1 MNSNNNK
8 LKVAL
13 PILSLLTCAFIFA
26 FQDIYIS
33 DLVKSSDPLVLVFWI
48 FLVVTIF
55 SIVVAITKSE
65 SFKLRPSGV
74 SSMIGL
80 NFTTAISWIFTFLA
94 LSKSSPAV
102 VSAATLSTPL
112 VIIMILLEGSRRLNI
127 PNVVALTL
135 IIVGLI
141 IGIFDNPNATI
152 EWQGLIYCILASI
165 GVVGNS
171 IYMKKLT
178 ALKIQGNV
186 ALSLRFIG
194 LLLAL
199 STFFIIKSGNIPTT
213 DESALAIIALAL
225 ATTYIPLWL
234 IYFSHWTLDIYIINL
249 TLALTPVA
257 TLILLAILKGFE
269 TIKIIHLV
277 SIALVV
283 TGVLIGFKKGGSH
296 A

>member
-1 MNSNNNK
+1 
-8 LKVAL
+8 
-13 PILSLLTCAFIFA
+13 
-26 FQDIYIS
+26 
-33 DLVKSSDPLVLVFWI
+33 
-48 FLVVTIF
+48 
-55 SIVVAITKSE
+55 
-65 SFKLRPSGV
+65 
-74 SSMIGL
+74 MIGL